1 MMDHQEATASLDH
14 FSNQLDLLCASY
26 DSLIDRKSDGKNE
39 LIEKLLRKLKQVK
52 RDSSVVH
59 FAVSNA
65 IDKQY
70 EQLIGVSV
78 DGLTK
83 LVEALHRNLLAIEE
97 ADDVLLANHDN
108 D

>member
-1 MMDHQEATASLDH
+1 MMDHQEATASLDL
-14 FSNQLDLLCASY
+14 FSDQLVQLCASY
-26 DSLIDRKSDGKNE
+26 DSLIDRKSGGKND
-39 LIEKLLRKLKQVK
+39 LIEKVLGKLKQVK

-70 EQLIGVSV
+70 EQLIVVSV

-97 ADDVLLANHDN
+97 ADDVLRSHDN
-108 D
+108 ND

>member
-1 MMDHQEATASLDH
+1 MIDHQEATASLDL
-14 FSNQLDLLCASY
+14 FSDQLVQLCASY
-26 DSLIDRKSDGKNE
+26 DSLIDLKSEGKNE
-39 LIEKLLRKLKQVK
+39 LIEKLKQVK

-70 EQLIGVSV
+70 EQLIVVSV

-83 LVEALHRNLLAIEE
+83 LLEALHRNLLAIEE
-97 ADDVLLANHDN
+97 ADDVLRSHDN
-108 D
+108 ND